1 MKISEKYII
10 FFYKPKSNV
19 PVLVY
24 DAFDDEKI
32 CRGQTIYKE
41 KTSLFNRKKEAEKA
55 IINIKSGYWS
65 KHLKDTITLC
75 KVSDLKIISEKAYQ
89 NLMNDIESQ
98 NLMNDIERSEWESK
112 TPEKTIKEIDIVSE
126 ITNNIISHNG
136 SNFGNAEYGW
146 YVGRADGIREAVQYL
161 VDQKQIGYIKK

>member
-24 DAFDDEKI
+24 NVFDDEKI

-55 IINIKSGYWS
+55 IINIKSGHWS

-75 KVSDLKIISEKAYQ
+75 RVSDLKIISEKAY
-89 NLMNDIESQ
+89 Q

-146 YVGRADGIREAVQYL
+146 YVGRVDGIREAVQYL
-161 VDQKQIGYIKK
+161 IDQNQIKI